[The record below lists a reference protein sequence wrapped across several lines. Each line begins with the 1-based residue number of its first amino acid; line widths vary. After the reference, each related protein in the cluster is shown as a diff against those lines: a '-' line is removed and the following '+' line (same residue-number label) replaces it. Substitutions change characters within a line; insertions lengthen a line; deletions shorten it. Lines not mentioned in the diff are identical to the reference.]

1 MRPPRILSRPVF
13 LLPLLAALALLGALP
28 LAGLGT
34 SAAQSGQRLRVVTST
49 VVLADFVQQVGGDR
63 VNVVTIVAPG
73 ADPHTYQPTPG
84 DVQKVLGANVAIW
97 NGLGFDAQAEQLVDA
112 QGTSGLTVA
121 HLADGIEPIRGL
133 PEGHEGETP
142 EEHAAHAG
150 EDEHGHDHAAGNP
163 HLWLDPTLAMR
174 YVQTVRDTLVQA
186 DPANAATY
194 EQNASAYLA
203 QLGELDAWA
212 LQQVALIPVERR
224 KLVTFHDAFPYMAR
238 HFGLEM
244 VGVVLRSP
252 GREPSAQEIA
262 ALVTEMRTYNIPA
275 VYAEPQFNARILELA
290 ARDAG
295 VQVKRLYSDAFD
307 SQVGSYLDMMRYNV
321 TSLVEGLR

>member
-1 MRPPRILSRPVF
+1 MRPPRILSRPVL
-13 LLPLLAALALLGALP
+13 LLPLLAALALLVALP

-34 SAAQSGQRLRVVTST
+34 STAQSGQRLRVVTST
-49 VVLADFVQQVGGDR
+49 VVLADFIQQVGGDR
-63 VNVVTIVAPG
+63 VDVVSLVPPG

-97 NGLGFDAQAEQLVDA
+97 NGLGFDEQAEQLVAA
-112 QGTSGLTVA
+112 QGIARLTVA
-121 HLADGIEPIRGL
+121 HLAEGIQPIRAM

-142 EEHAAHAG
+142 EEHAARAG
-150 EDEHGHDHAAGNP
+150 GAEDEHGHAEGNP

-174 YVQTVRDTLVQA
+174 YVQTIRDTLAVA

-194 EQNASAYLA
+194 EQNASRYLA
-203 QLGELDAWA
+203 QLAELDAWA
-212 LQQVALIPVERR
+212 LQQVAQIPVERR

-238 HFGLEM
+238 HFGLEL

-262 ALVTEMRTYNIPA
+262 ALVTEIKAYGIPA

-295 VQVKRLYSDAFD
+295 VQVRRLYSDSFD
-307 SQVGSYLDMMRYNV
+307 SQVGSYLDLMRFNV